1 MRVLVTGGAGFIGS
15 ALVRRLLDTSG
26 VAEVRVLDAFT
37 YAGLPENLP
46 AGGGGVPDG
55 LVVRRGDVCDASA
68 VAAAMEG
75 CDAVF
80 HLAAE
85 SHVDRSIVAD
95 DVFMRTNVLGTRV
108 VLDRSLE
115 AGVGRVLL
123 ASTDEVYGDLPIDS
137 DGRFAEASPF
147 APSSPY
153 AASKAAADLLA
164 GAYARTH
171 GLDVVV
177 VRGSNTYGPRQL
189 PEKLIPRML
198 RRARAGERLPVFG
211 DGGNVRDWLHVDDH
225 VTGMLSAH
233 RAGRAGRSYNLGS
246 ACERS
251 VLDVVDLVLGVTGAD
266 PALVEHVEDRKG
278 HDRRYALDISRAR
291 AELGWQPGPPI
302 DDRIGAVARWY
313 EENPGWIQA
322 ATRRLGEWA

>member
-15 ALVRRLLDTSG
+15 ALVRRLLDTPG
-26 VAEVRVLDAFT
+26 VSEVRILDAFT

-55 LVVRRGDVCDASA
+55 LVLIRGDVCDASA
-68 VAAAMEG
+68 VAAAMDG
-75 CDAVF
+75 CDTVF

-95 DVFMRTNVLGTRV
+95 DVFMRTNVLGTRA
-108 VLDRSLE
+108 VLDRAME

-123 ASTDEVYGDLPIDS
+123 ASTDEVYGDLPVDS

-164 GAYARTH
+164 GAYVRTH
-171 GLDVVV
+171 GLDVVT

-198 RRARAGERLPVFG
+198 RRARAE
-211 DGGNVRDWLHVDDH
+211 
-225 VTGMLSAH
+225 
-233 RAGRAGRSYNLGS
+233 
-246 ACERS
+246 
-251 VLDVVDLVLGVTGAD
+251 
-266 PALVEHVEDRKG
+266 
-278 HDRRYALDISRAR
+278 I
-291 AELGWQPGPPI
+291 GWQPGPPI
-302 DDRIGAVARWY
+302 EDRIGAVARWY
-313 EENPGWIQA
+313 HENPGWMIA